1 MRKMHSKVRK
11 KTLFFDLIWTHRN
24 GIYLNKFFVV
34 SCWIACSAKMNE
46 CLTILFYLFFFYS
59 KHFMSFDAKLQNALK
74 NWIRVVRPPERF
86 YFAISH
92 TRYRIHLS
100 TFYMHFQQKNTYHTI
115 LEMALKRTTTT
126 HAIQIKIKAMNEKW
140 PVRHEFSKA
149 QDHIESSSSCF
160 YATYQNTLPLNLCL
174 HCNCWNDGPD
184 YTKSYPYT
192 YIVAQWIH
200 LTHKKMQ
207 CSRNLGAVRCRCCC

>member
-1 MRKMHSKVRK
+1 M
-11 KTLFFDLIWTHRN
+11 IWTHRN

-46 CLTILFYLFFFYS
+46 CLTILFYLFFLFKTFY
-59 KHFMSFDAKLQNALK
+59 
-74 NWIRVVRPPERF
+74 VVRCKITKCLKKLNSRGKTTWAILFRNFSHKISNPPEHILYAF
-86 YFAISH
+86 SA
-92 TRYRIHLS
+92 
-100 TFYMHFQQKNTYHTI
+100 KNTYHTI